1 MIAAFIEK
9 SIIKNLADRALPI
22 YLTHYDRQGFNEA
35 DVLGISGA
43 GLMYEYEI
51 KVSRADFL
59 ADFKN
64 KQYKHLI
71 LSRGEGVETYDKWVK
86 GKHTDDTYELIT
98 LPNKFYFACPVGLI
112 KLEDIPT
119 YAGLVYID
127 DQGEYIE
134 IKPAPFIHRAKANE
148 IIYKSIAATLSE
160 RLVWGR
166 AYRSH
171 KLLQQKAKFEEL
183 TITE

>member
-9 SIIKNLADRALPI
+9 SIIKNLADRAFPI

-43 GLMYEYEI
+43 GMIYEYEI
-51 KVSRADFL
+51 KVSRADYL
-59 ADFKN
+59 ADFRN
-64 KQYKHLI
+64 KQHKHLI
-71 LSRGEGVETYDKWVK
+71 LSRGEGVNTYAKWVK
-86 GKHTDDTYELIT
+86 GKRTDDTYDLVV
-98 LPNKFYFACPVGLI
+98 LPNKFYYACPVDLI
-112 KLEDIPT
+112 TISDLPP
-119 YAGLVYID
+119 YAGLIYITD
-127 DQGEYIE
+127 EGKYIE
-134 IKPAPFIHRAKANE
+134 IKPAPIIHRTKADE